1 MLKDV
6 SRNCTDWHVVSVG
19 FKIIMTSIKLMR
31 SLTVIRPAVGNSI
44 SLDKELTCIILLRRS
59 GLIRRMDLHAL

>member
-6 SRNCTDWHVVSVG
+6 SRNCTDWHVASAG

-31 SLTVIRPAVGNSI
+31 SLTVIRPAAGNSI
-44 SLDKELTCIILLRRS
+44 SLDKELTCTILLRRS